1 MPSAGASF
9 CRRSSPVRTRGRL
22 LSSSISRAPVHGPG
36 PGCAHRRP
44 GRPPNQHPQPGTQEI
59 ASSTCLPVLVVVHF
73 IEPAFTVGI
82 KSSFQIPEVGDQ
94 RLHLLGSTNDQ
105 RASVAVR
112 QEPVIGDREKGDR
125 ITSLCRWSGL
135 ALAGVGRSSSL
146 VMNPPLVVC
155 RAAGRAQARPASR
168 PGSWSAGSR
177 PAGIGAIT
185 DPLRKGPETR
195 WAGG

>member
-1 MPSAGASF
+1 
-9 CRRSSPVRTRGRL
+9 
-22 LSSSISRAPVHGPG
+22 
-36 PGCAHRRP
+36 
-44 GRPPNQHPQPGTQEI
+44 
-59 ASSTCLPVLVVVHF
+59 VLVVVHF

-125 ITSLCRWSGL
+125 ITALCRWSGL
-135 ALAGVGRSSSL
+135 ALPGVGRSSSL

-155 RAAGRAQARPASR
+155 RAAGRARL
-168 PGSWSAGSR
+168 
-177 PAGIGAIT
+177 
-185 DPLRKGPETR
+185 DPLLDLAHGPR
-195 WAGG
+195 GRGRLASVRSPIRCGKDLKHDGQAGE